1 MAGKAAPDD
10 TGDLVAAAIAGDE
23 SAFAALTERY
33 RRELH
38 VHCYRMLASFDDAED
53 AVQETLLRAW
63 RSRDGF
69 AGDGMFRAWLYRIA
83 TNVCLD
89 ARRRRAHR
97 AGVLRSFAEVPWLQ
111 PYPDRLLD
119 EAAASGDEPGA
130 AVIERETIELAFVA
144 ALQVLPPR
152 QRAALIAR
160 DVLGWPASQTAVLLE
175 MSVAAAN
182 SALQR
187 ARATMRE
194 HLPPRRADWP
204 GDSAGRLSAA
214 ERDLLAAFIDAHQ
227 RNDGAAAVAIA
238 AQDIRVTMP
247 PYLACYDGVA
257 SIGPLLDRAFGPD
270 RDGDWRLVPAA
281 ANRMPAAASYLRR
294 PGDTGFRA
302 FKIDVLRTGGGRIAE
317 ITTFGA
323 GLFPAFG
330 LPAVLG
336 PDPA

>member
-1 MAGKAAPDD
+1 
-10 TGDLVAAAIAGDE
+10 
-23 SAFAALTERY
+23 
-33 RRELH
+33 
-38 VHCYRMLASFDDAED
+38 
-53 AVQETLLRAW
+53 
-63 RSRDGF
+63 
-69 AGDGMFRAWLYRIA
+69 
-83 TNVCLD
+83 
-89 ARRRRAHR
+89 
-97 AGVLRSFAEVPWLQ
+97 
-111 PYPDRLLD
+111 
-119 EAAASGDEPGA
+119 
-130 AVIERETIELAFVA
+130 
-144 ALQVLPPR
+144 
-152 QRAALIAR
+152 
-160 DVLGWPASQTAVLLE
+160 